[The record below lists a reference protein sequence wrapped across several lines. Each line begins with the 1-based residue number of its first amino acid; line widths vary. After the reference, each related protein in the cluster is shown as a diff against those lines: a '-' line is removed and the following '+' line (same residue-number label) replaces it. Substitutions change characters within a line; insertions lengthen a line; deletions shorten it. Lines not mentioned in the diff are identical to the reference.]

1 MNRLF
6 IGAVLLSILFFVSCQ
21 KEIDWGF
28 PRPGVTVSQ
37 LLVKIKSTT
46 GTDTTQVDYTYDGN
60 KRIIREKTA
69 GISAGTN
76 LDNDLIVRRNSSGI
90 ITTTV
95 QKAATLVA
103 AGIDSIVTTFN
114 YSTASSKYTSSVFQ
128 LGIPGFTVLD
138 SAVYT
143 YDGSGRISKDEHWLQ
158 VTGLPIPLPPTLT
171 ARNTYTYSSDGKNL
185 LGVATDAA
193 IPPATTLSPASAQA
207 YTVDAKVN
215 PLIILNEAVLLSR
228 VGLFNANNS
237 ARAVVTNTTNPA
249 QDFTMDY
256 TYKYNSANKPDSAYG
271 TRTPGG
277 AVTASKY
284 FYQ

>member
-1 MNRLF
+1 MKRFLT
-6 IGAVLLSILFFVSCQ
+6 GVAALLIIFLVSCQ

-37 LLVKIKSTT
+37 LLIKIKSKT
-46 GTDTTQVDYTYDGN
+46 GTDTTQLDYTYDAS
-60 KRIIREKTA
+60 KRLIREKTT
-69 GISAGTN
+69 GMSGGTN
-76 LDNDLIVRRNSSGI
+76 LDNDLFIKRNSSGI
-90 ITTTV
+90 IINTV
-95 QKAATLVA
+95 QKAAALLA
-103 AGIDSIVTTFN
+103 AGIDSIETRFN
-114 YSTASSKYTSSVFQ
+114 YDVATSKYTSSVFQ
-128 LGIPGFTVLD
+128 LAIPGLTILD

-143 YDGSGRISKDEHWLQ
+143 YDGSGKISKDEHWLLI
-158 VTGLPIPLPPTLT
+158 TGLPIPLPPTRI
-171 ARNTYTYSSDGKNL
+171 ARNNYTYSADGKNL

-193 IPPATTLSPASAQA
+193 IPPATTLSPATAGA

-237 ARAVVTNTTNPA
+237 TKAVVTNSINPT

-256 TYKYNSANKPDSAYG
+256 TYKYNTANKPDSSTG

-277 AVTASKY
+277 TLTAAKY
-284 FYQ
+284 YYQ